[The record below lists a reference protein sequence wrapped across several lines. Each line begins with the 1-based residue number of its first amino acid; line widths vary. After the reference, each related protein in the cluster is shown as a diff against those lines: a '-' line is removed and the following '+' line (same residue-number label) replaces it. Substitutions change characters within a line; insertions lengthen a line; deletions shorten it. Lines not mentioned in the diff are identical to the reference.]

1 MFKDWFRTQFII
13 YSINNVKNNI
23 GEIKTTLIYSDKDYG
38 LFIDKK
44 NFDYTSRGISEDFD
58 LVLFTTGNLNIANL
72 IEYSDEYYKILNK
85 RIIKDY
91 WGNFEF
97 YRYELKKW
105 K

>member
-1 MFKDWFRTQFII
+1 MFKDWFRTQFKI
-13 YSINNVKNNI
+13 YSISNIKNNI
-23 GEIKTTLIYSDKDYG
+23 GETKTTLIYLDNDYG
-38 LFIDKK
+38 LFVDKK
-44 NFDYTSRGISEDFD
+44 NFDYASRGIEEDFD
-58 LVLFTTGNLNIANL
+58 LVLFTTKNLNITNL
-72 IEYSDEYYKILNK
+72 IEYDKVYYKILNK